1 MNRMMNKMLFVLT
14 IAAFFPR
21 EVETCSCVGG
31 VPNISRS
38 LSNFETAFIGV
49 CRSSEVDTLI
59 TYIRKPFRDTIKSVV
74 STSQF
79 VVKYGLKNSRRMDN
93 ITVRSPIES
102 NACGVHFTVGGSYIV
117 FGDDTRSR
125 MRYSLN
131 DTTVFVLEVSKCS
144 ATQVTTKSAVD
155 TLRRLTG
162 MKIAFPK

>member
-1 MNRMMNKMLFVLT
+1 MMKKMLLILM
-14 IAAFFPR
+14 IAVFSPR

-31 VPNISRS
+31 VPNLSRS

-49 CRSSEVDTLI
+49 YSSSEVDTLI
-59 TYIRKPFRDTIKSVV
+59 THIRRPFRDTMRIVV

-79 VVKYGLKNSRRMDN
+79 VVKYGLKNSRRMDTV
-93 ITVRSPIES
+93 TVRSPIES
-102 NACGVHFTVGGSYIV
+102 NACGVQFTVGGSYVV
-117 FGDDTRSR
+117 FGNDTNNRKH
-125 MRYSLN
+125 YNLN